1 MGPEGMHP
9 DLRDVLRK
17 TDIDLSVITG
27 QNAGVEI
34 MGGYWYKYPH
44 AAVTTDCVVFGF
56 DGSSL
61 KVLLIQRG
69 FEPYKGRWAFPGG
82 FMNINETAE
91 EGARRE
97 LAEETGL
104 DTAHIEQFHTFTK
117 VDRDTRERV
126 ITIAYY
132 ALVNI
137 KDVKGG
143 DDAADAQWFAMD
155 EIPPLAFDHDDILA
169 QALQALKEK
178 IHFEPVGFE
187 LLPEV
192 FTMPQLQALY
202 EAILGV
208 RFDRRNFYRK
218 MISQKLLDV
227 VDDGIERTSPRIPVK
242 YRFNKAKYDE
252 MKKKHEF
259 RLEF

>member
-1 MGPEGMHP
+1 MEG
-9 DLRDVLRK
+9 R
-17 TDIDLSVITG
+17 I
-27 QNAGVEI
+27 
-34 MGGYWYKYPH
+34 
-44 AAVTTDCVVFGF
+44 
-56 DGSSL
+56 
-61 KVLLIQRG
+61 
-69 FEPYKGRWAFPGG
+69 
-82 FMNINETAE
+82 
-91 EGARRE
+91 
-97 LAEETGL
+97 GL
-104 DTAHIEQFHTFTK
+104 D
-117 VDRDTRERV
+117 
-126 ITIAYY
+126 
-132 ALVNI
+132 L
-137 KDVKGG
+137 
-143 DDAADAQWFAMD
+143 
-155 EIPPLAFDHDDILA
+155 HDDILA